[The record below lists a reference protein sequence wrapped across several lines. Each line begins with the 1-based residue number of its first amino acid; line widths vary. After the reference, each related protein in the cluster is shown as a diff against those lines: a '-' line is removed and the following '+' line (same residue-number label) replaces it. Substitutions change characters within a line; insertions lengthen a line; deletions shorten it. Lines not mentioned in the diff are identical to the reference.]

1 MSINK
6 IKIKYEK
13 YKNYFF
19 QKFFLF
25 KKINFLNLTKFVFLS
40 CVAIF
45 FAIPFYLMIILSI
58 KSMKDIINENP
69 LSLPKY
75 GYFFSNYKEVF
86 SGQFAF
92 FKYFCNTLRM
102 VFFSTLAGTFCCILT
117 AFALS
122 HLNFR
127 MKNVILILL
136 ILSLMIA
143 SETLV
148 LSNFRTV
155 ANLGWVNTGKNSS
168 IPFGVD
174 LAMIL
179 PYLNNTVHTLL
190 LVKTFER
197 VPKELYYTSRV
208 DGANNWY
215 YLWKILIPITKST
228 IIITII
234 FRIVAAWNAYAWPE
248 LVGAELLTNMLRKK
262 FDIETEISSVNIQ
275 MSASV
280 LINLPL
286 FFIFVFFKKYIIS
299 GESNSGIKG

>member
-1 MSINK
+1 MN
-6 IKIKYEK
+6 IKNK
-13 YKNYFF
+13 YKKYKIYFF
-19 QKFFLF
+19 QKIILL
-25 KKINFLNLTKFVFLS
+25 KKINFLNLIKFTFLS
-40 CVAIF
+40 FIAVF

-58 KSMKDIINENP
+58 KSMKDIINNNP

-75 GYFFSNYKEVF
+75 GYYFSNYKKVF
-86 SGQFAF
+86 FEEFAF
-92 FKYFCNTLRM
+92 FKFFCNTFRM
-102 VFFSTLAGTFCCILT
+102 VFFSTLIGTFACILT
-117 AFALS
+117 AFVLS
-122 HLNFR
+122 HLNFA

-155 ANLGWVNTGKNSS
+155 AKLGLVNTGSNSP

-174 LAMIL
+174 LSMIL

-190 LVKTFER
+190 LIKTFER
-197 VPKELYYTSRV
+197 VPKELYYTSKV

-215 YLWKILIPITKST
+215 YLWKILVPITKST

-248 LVGAELLTNMLRKK
+248 LVGAELLTNMLRKR
-262 FDIETEISSVNIQ
+262 FDVETEIDSVNIQ
-275 MSASV
+275 MAASV

-286 FFIFVFFKKYIIS
+286 FFIFIFFKKYIIS
-299 GESNSGIKG
+299 GDSSSGIKG